1 MYHVC
6 EIAPSNAPRVCSSHV
21 AESHPLT
28 NTFPM
33 MNPFDVLL
41 VCIAYLVAVFVGRI
55 IMSP

>member
-1 MYHVC
+1 
-6 EIAPSNAPRVCSSHV
+6 
-21 AESHPLT
+21 LT

-33 MNPFDVLL
+33 LNPFDVLL